1 MNCPFA
7 GCAYIHERA
16 RDKKILPRTV
26 RILRT
31 ILAHFRRTAT
41 LAGALVLVAPLAA
54 SAQGNAVR
62 QRVTD
67 RVDTAQRVTLSGNTH
82 PLARAQY
89 DQGAAPPNLPMD
101 RIQLV
106 LKRSPD
112 QEAGLQD
119 LLEQQQIKSSA
130 SYHKWLTPD
139 QFGQQFGPADADIQA
154 VTSWLASFGFQSINV
169 SRGRT
174 LIEFSGT
181 ASQVETALHTSI
193 HRYVVDGESHW
204 ANASDPQIPAALAPV
219 ISGIVSLH
227 DFRKRHLSVRSD
239 QMASRTVSPAASPAV
254 TFSDGSH
261 ALGPADFG
269 VIYNVS
275 GSGMTGTGVTIGV
288 IARTNIS
295 SVNDIDTFRSIFGLT
310 QNDPQIVL
318 NGPDPGVVSADEEG
332 EAVLDATWSG
342 AVAPNAAVKL
352 VVSEST
358 NAADG
363 IFLSEFYIIDNNLA
377 DVMTE
382 SFISCEAGVPS
393 NEASAIES
401 VAEQAAAQGITY
413 LVASGDAGPD
423 SCDNQTMIP
432 ATDSPA
438 SVNVLASTP
447 FTIAVGGT
455 EFDDTANPS
464 QYWKSTNGAGVES
477 AISYIPENVW
487 NESCTSNCGQLSI
500 GLWSSG
506 GGRSAIFP
514 KPSWQAGVAGIPATN
529 SRFVPDVA
537 VTAAGHD
544 AYLVCLDG
552 SCQGTGCPS
561 GVTQCFAGFGGTSAS
576 VQAFGGIMALVV
588 QKTGE
593 RQGQANYVLYKLAG
607 GETLSSCNG
616 SNTTTLPIGTC
627 IFNDTTSGNTN
638 IPGESG
644 FVAGPGYDETTGLG
658 SVNVTNLLQQ
668 WNTAIVKGST
678 TTLTLN
684 NSTAVNITHGQ
695 SIPVS
700 ITVAAK
706 VPATGTPTGDVS
718 LIAGSTTG
726 QGAGKFTLANG
737 STPAGSA
744 TTLLPGSP
752 VPGGSYSVTAH
763 YAGDGAF
770 LASDSAAVSVIVN
783 PESSLTTLAIVTPTS
798 NNAASVVYGSPYI
811 LAAQVTNSGGVVCNP
826 SGPNGPVCPTGTIAL
841 TDNGNPLDGVNGN
854 FTLNSLGEFE
864 DQPIQLFAGLHNIK
878 AVYGGDNSFTGSTS
892 ATDVVT
898 VTKATTTTSVSV
910 SQTTVPPNTNVTITA
925 TVATQS
931 NAIANASQ
939 EPNGMV
945 QFSVNGTAFG
955 PPAAVIGGANTNT
968 QLAQATASIFTTAL
982 AGGQNAI
989 TAQYLGD
996 NNYAASGV
1004 SPSVTITV
1012 TSPTVTTSSLPTGVV
1027 SVAYPSTQLTAT
1039 GGATPYTWSVTAG
1052 SLPTGLAPLPS
1063 TGIISGTP
1071 TATGTFHF
1079 TVQVKDSVGN
1089 TNTAA
1094 LAITINAPLQ
1104 VTTSSVPTDV
1114 DAGVPYTSTTLMAT
1128 GGVTPYTWTISSGS
1142 LPAGLTLS
1150 SAGVIS
1156 GTPIASAVTIPIGF
1170 AVKVTDSQ
1178 GNTATSANLTIAVS
1192 GFNFTAAST
1201 SPITIAS
1208 QGMSGTELI
1217 TLNVVNGFTGTA
1229 TLAANVTGSPA
1240 GAIDLPVV
1248 TFTTPNSNFSSSNN
1262 TMIFSNAVT
1271 TGNVTLNIATM
1282 AATGAAFRRPP
1293 GPIGRVWPLAAAAV
1307 SMIGFF
1313 FLFAAQKQRRWGFV
1327 PLAVLLVVVAVAGVS
1342 CGGGGS
1348 SGGGGGGGNPGTT
1361 TGSYMIT
1368 VVATPA
1374 PGGTQGAQTA
1384 IIPVTVN

>member
-1 MNCPFA
+1 VNCPFT
-7 GCAYIHERA
+7 GRAYLHKRA
-16 RDKKILPRTV
+16 RRENIFPRAI
-26 RILRT
+26 RGLRS
-31 ILAHFRRTAT
+31 ILAQFRRAAM
-41 LAGALVLVAPLAA
+41 LAGALALVAPL
-54 SAQGNAVR
+54 SAYAQSNAVR
-62 QRVTD
+62 PRVTD
-67 RVDTAQRVTLSGNTH
+67 RVDTSQLTVLSGNTH

-89 DQGAAPPNLPMD
+89 DQGAAQPNLPMD
-101 RIQLV
+101 RMQLV
-106 LKRSPD
+106 LKRSAE
-112 QEAGLQD
+112 QEAALQD
-119 LLEQQQIKSSA
+119 LLEQQQVKSSP

-139 QFGQQFGPADADIQA
+139 QFGQQFGPADGDIQT
-154 VTSWLASFGFQSINV
+154 VTSWLASFGFQAINV

-181 ASQVETALHTSI
+181 AAQVETALHTSI
-193 HRYVVDGESHW
+193 HRYVVNGESHW

-227 DFRKRHLSVRSD
+227 DFRKKHLSVRSSEN
-239 QMASRTVSPAASPAV
+239 ALRTVGPGASPAV
-254 TFSDGSH
+254 TFSGGSH

-269 VIYNVS
+269 VIYNVA

-295 SVNDIDTFRSIFGLT
+295 SVTDIEQFRSIFSLT
-310 QNDPQIVL
+310 PNDPQIVL
-318 NGPDPGVVSADEEG
+318 NGPDPGVVNPDEEG

-342 AVAPNAAVKL
+342 AVAPNATVKL

-382 SFISCEAGVPS
+382 SFISCEANTSS
-393 NEASAIES
+393 NEASAIEF

-413 LVASGDAGPD
+413 LVASGDGGPD
-423 SCDNQTMIP
+423 SCDDQTMIP
-432 ATDSPA
+432 TTDAPA

-464 QYWKSTNGAGVES
+464 QYWKATNGAGVES

-514 KPSWQAGVAGIPATN
+514 KPSWQAGVAGIPAQN

-552 SCQGTGCPS
+552 SCQGTGCPP
-561 GVTQCFAGFGGTSAS
+561 GTPQCFAGFGGTSAS

-593 RQGQANYVLYKLAG
+593 RQGQANYVIYKLAG

-616 SNTTTLPIGTC
+616 SSTATLPISTC

-638 IPGESG
+638 IPGETG
-644 FVAGPGYDETTGLG
+644 FTAGPGYDETTGLG
-658 SVNVTNLLQQ
+658 SVNVTNLVNQ
-668 WNTAIVKGST
+668 WHTAIVNAST

-695 SIPVS
+695 SVPVS

-706 VPATGTPTGDVS
+706 APATGTPTGDVS
-718 LIAGSTTG
+718 IIAGSTTG
-726 QGAGKFTLANG
+726 QGVGRFTLTNG
-737 STPAGSA
+737 STPGAT

-752 VPGGSYSVTAH
+752 IPGGSYSVTAH
-763 YAGDGAF
+763 YAGDGTF
-770 LASDSAAVSVIVN
+770 LASDSAPVSVIVN
-783 PESSLTTLAIVTPTS
+783 PESSLTTLGIVTPTS

-811 LAAQVTNSGGVVCNP
+811 LAVQVTNSSGAVCNP
-826 SGPNGPVCPTGTIAL
+826 SGINGPACPTGTVTL

-864 DQPIQLFAGLHNIK
+864 DQPIQLFVGIQNIK
-878 AVYGGDNSFTGSTS
+878 AVYAGDNSFNGSTS
-892 ATDVVT
+892 SSDVVT
-898 VTKATTTTSVSV
+898 VTQAPTTTSVSV
-910 SQTTVPPNTNVTITA
+910 SQTTVLPNTNVTITA
-925 TVATQS
+925 TIATQS
-931 NAIANASQ
+931 NATADAAQ
-939 EPNGMV
+939 EPNGTV
-945 QFSVNGTAFG
+945 QFFVNGTAFG
-955 PPAAVIGGANTNT
+955 APAAVIGGVNSNTHF
-968 QLAQATASIFTTAL
+968 AQATASIFTTAL

-989 TAQYLGD
+989 TAEYLGD
-996 NNYAASGV
+996 SNYAASAV
-1004 SPSVTITV
+1004 SPSVTVTV
-1012 TSPTVTTSSLPTGVV
+1012 TLPTVTTSSLPTGVV
-1027 SVAYPSTQLTAT
+1027 NAPYPSTQLAAT
-1039 GGATPYTWSVTAG
+1039 GGAPPYTWTLTAG

-1063 TGIISGTP
+1063 TGVISGTP

-1079 TVQVKDSVGN
+1079 TAQVRDSAGN
-1089 TNTAA
+1089 TSTAA
-1094 LAITINAPLQ
+1094 LAITVNASLQ

-1114 DAGVPYTSTTLMAT
+1114 DAGVPFASTTLTAT
-1128 GGVTPYTWTISSGS
+1128 GGVPPYTSWVKSSGS
-1142 LPAGLTLS
+1142 LPSGLSLS
-1150 SAGVIS
+1150 NVGVIS
-1156 GTPIASAVTIPIGF
+1156 GTPIATAVGTATFAVT
-1170 AVKVTDSQ
+1170 VTDSQ

-1201 SPITIAS
+1201 SPVTIAS
-1208 QGMSGTELI
+1208 QGMSGTEPI

-1229 TLAANVTGSPA
+1229 TLTASVTGSPA
-1240 GAIDLPVV
+1240 GAVDLPAV

-1262 TMIFSNAVT
+1262 TMTFSNAVA
-1271 TGNVTLNIATM
+1271 TGNVTLNIATT
-1282 AATGAAFRRPP
+1282 AAAGATFRRPA
-1293 GPIGRVWPLAAAAV
+1293 GPIGRAWPLAAV

-1313 FLFAAQKQRRWGFV
+1313 FLLAAQKKRRWGFV
-1327 PLAVLLVVVAVAGVS
+1327 PLVVLLAVVAVAGVS
-1342 CGGGGS
+1342 CGSSGGG
-1348 SGGGGGGGNPGTT
+1348 GGGGGGGNPGTT
-1361 TGSYMIT
+1361 TGSYTIT
-1368 VVATPA
+1368 VVATPS
-1374 PGGTQGAQTA
+1374 PGGAQGAQTA

>member
-1 MNCPFA
+1 MNYSFTA
-7 GCAYIHERA
+7 RVNIHERA
-16 RDKKILPRTV
+16 RHMNLHPGAIRDLR
-26 RILRT
+26 RILAQFCRP
-31 ILAHFRRTAT
+31 AM
-41 LAGALVLVAPLAA
+41 LAGALVFVAPLAA
-54 SAQGNAVR
+54 SAQSNAVPP
-62 QRVTD
+62 RVTD
-67 RVDTAQRVTLSGNTH
+67 RVDTARLAPLSGNTH
-82 PLARAQY
+82 ALARAQY
-89 DQGAAPPNLPMD
+89 DQGTAQPNLPMD

-106 LKRSPD
+106 LKRSPE
-112 QEAGLQD
+112 QGAALQD

-181 ASQVETALHTSI
+181 AAQVETALHTSI
-193 HRYVVDGESHW
+193 HRYFVNGESHW

-219 ISGIVSLH
+219 ISGIVSLN
-227 DFRKRHLSVRSD
+227 DFRKKHLSVQSSEK
-239 QMASRTVSPAASPAV
+239 ASRTIIPGGSPAV
-254 TFSDGSH
+254 TFTGGSH
-261 ALGPADFG
+261 GLGPADFG
-269 VIYNVS
+269 VIYNVAA
-275 GSGMTGTGVTIGV
+275 SGMTGTGVTIGV

-295 SVNDIDTFRSIFGLT
+295 SVNDIDQFRSIFGLT

-318 NGPDPGVVSADEEG
+318 NGPDPGVVSPDEEG

-342 AVAPNAAVKL
+342 AVAPGATVKL
-352 VVSEST
+352 VVSETT
-358 NAADG
+358 NAGDG

-382 SFISCEAGVPS
+382 SFIGCEGGLPS
-393 NEASAIES
+393 GEGLAIES

-413 LVASGDAGPD
+413 LVASGDGGPD
-423 SCDNQTMIP
+423 SCDDQTMIP
-432 ATDSPA
+432 SSDHAA
-438 SVNVLASTP
+438 SVNALASTP

-455 EFDDTANPS
+455 EFNDNANPS
-464 QYWKSTNGAGVES
+464 KYWKSTNGAGVES

-487 NESCTSNCGQLSI
+487 NESCTSNCGQLNI

-506 GGRSAIFP
+506 GGQSTIFP

-552 SCQGTGCPS
+552 SCQGTGC
-561 GVTQCFAGFGGTSAS
+561 CFVGFGGTSAS

-616 SNTTTLPIGTC
+616 SNTATPPISTC
-627 IFNDTTSGNTN
+627 IFNDTTSGNTT
-638 IPGESG
+638 IPGETG
-644 FVAGPGYDETTGLG
+644 FTAGTGYDETTGLG
-658 SVNVTNLLQQ
+658 SVNVTNLLNQ
-668 WNTAIVKGST
+668 WNTAIVKAST
-678 TTLTLN
+678 STLTLN
-684 NSTAVNITHGQ
+684 NLNAFTHGQ
-695 SIPVS
+695 PVPFS
-700 ITVAAK
+700 VTVAAK
-706 VPATGTPTGDVS
+706 APATGTPTGDVS
-718 LIAGSTTG
+718 LIAGLTTG
-726 QGAGKFTLANG
+726 QGAGKFTLTNG
-737 STPAGSA
+737 STPPGS
-744 TTLLPGSP
+744 TTTFLPGSP

-763 YAGDGAF
+763 YAGDGTF
-770 LASDSAAVSVIVN
+770 LASDSAPVSVIVN
-783 PESSLTTLAIVTPTS
+783 PESSLTTLGIVTSTS
-798 NNAASVVYGSPYI
+798 NNATSVVYGSPYV
-811 LAAQVTNSGGVVCNP
+811 LAVQVTNSGGVVCNP
-826 SGPNGPVCPTGTIAL
+826 NGAGGPACPTGTINL
-841 TDNGNPLDGVNGN
+841 TDNGNPLDGANGN

-864 DQPIQLFAGLHNIK
+864 DQPIQLFAGTQNIK
-878 AVYGGDNSFTGSTS
+878 AVYAGDNSFNGSTS

-898 VTKATTTTSVSV
+898 VTKAPTTASVSV

-955 PPAAVIGGANTNT
+955 SPAAVIGGVNTNT
-968 QLAQATASIFTTAL
+968 QSAQATASIFTTAL
-982 AGGQNAI
+982 GGGQNAI

-996 NNYAASGV
+996 SNYAASGV
-1004 SPSVTITV
+1004 SPSVTVTV
-1012 TSPTVTTSSLPTGVV
+1012 TLPMVTTSSLPTGVV
-1027 SVAYPSTQLTAT
+1027 NAVYPSTQLTAS

-1063 TGIISGTP
+1063 TGVISGTP

-1079 TVQVKDSVGN
+1079 TVQVKDSLGN

-1094 LAITINAPLQ
+1094 LTFTINAPLQ
-1104 VTTSSVPTDV
+1104 VTTTSVPTDV
-1114 DAGVPYTSTTLMAT
+1114 DAGVPYTSTTLAAT

-1142 LPAGLTLS
+1142 LPAGLMLS
-1150 SAGVIS
+1150 SSGVIS
-1156 GTPIASAVTIPIGF
+1156 GTPIATAVTTPVGF

-1178 GNTATSANLTIAVS
+1178 GDTATSAVLTIAVS
-1192 GFNFTAAST
+1192 GFNFTASSI
-1201 SPITIAS
+1201 SPVTIAS

-1229 TLAANVTGSPA
+1229 TLTANVTGSPA
-1240 GAIDLPVV
+1240 GATDLPVV

-1262 TMIFSNAVT
+1262 TMTFSNAVT

-1282 AATGAAFRRPP
+1282 AATGAAFRRPE
-1293 GPIGRVWPLAAAAV
+1293 GPIGREWPLAAVAV

-1327 PLAVLLVVVAVAGVS
+1327 PLAILLVVVAVAGVS
-1342 CGGGGS
+1342 CGGGS
-1348 SGGGGGGGNPGTT
+1348 GGGGGGNPGKT

-1374 PGGTQGAQTA
+1374 PGGTQAAQTA

>member
-1 MNCPFA
+1 MNCPFP

-16 RDKKILPRTV
+16 RDKKIFPRAV
-26 RILRT
+26 RNLRA
-31 ILAHFRRTAT
+31 ILAHLRRTAM

-67 RVDTAQRVTLSGNTH
+67 RVDTAQLATLSGSTH

-119 LLEQQQIKSSA
+119 LLELQQIKSSP

-181 ASQVETALHTSI
+181 AAQVETALHTSI
-193 HRYVVDGESHW
+193 HRYVVNGESHW

-227 DFRKRHLSVRSD
+227 DFRMKHLSVRSS
-239 QMASRTVSPAASPAV
+239 QMASRTASPGASPAV

-261 ALGPADFG
+261 GLGPADFG
-269 VIYNVS
+269 VIYNVA
-275 GSGMTGTGVTIGV
+275 GSGMPGTGVTIGV

-295 SVNDIDTFRSIFGLT
+295 SVNDIGTFRSIFSLPS
-310 QNDPQIVL
+310 NDPQIVL
-318 NGPDPGVVSADEEG
+318 NGPDPGVVSPDEEG

-342 AVAPNAAVKL
+342 AVAPNATVKL
-352 VVSEST
+352 VVSEDT

-382 SFISCEAGVPS
+382 SFIGCEANVSS
-393 NEASAIES
+393 NEASAIEF

-413 LVASGDAGPD
+413 LVASGDGGPD
-423 SCDNQTMIP
+423 SCDDQTMIP
-432 ATDSPA
+432 ASDSPA

-455 EFDDTANPS
+455 EFNDTANPS
-464 QYWKSTNGAGVES
+464 KYWHATNGSGVES
-477 AISYIPENVW
+477 AVSYIPENVW
-487 NESCTSNCGQLSI
+487 NESCTSNCGQLNI

-506 GGRSAIFP
+506 GGQSTIFP
-514 KPSWQAGVAGIPATN
+514 KPSWQAGVAGISATN

-544 AYLVCLDG
+544 AYLVCIDG
-552 SCQGTGCPS
+552 SCQTTGC
-561 GVTQCFAGFGGTSAS
+561 CFAGFGGTSAS

-593 RQGQANYVLYKLAG
+593 RQGQANYVLYKLAASQAALL
-607 GETLSSCNG
+607 TSCNG
-616 SNTTTLPIGTC
+616 SNTTTPPISTC
-627 IFNDTTSGNTN
+627 IFNDTTLGNTN
-638 IPGESG
+638 IPGETG
-644 FVAGPGYDETTGLG
+644 FTAGTGYDETTGLG

-668 WNTAIVKGST
+668 WNSAIVKGST

-684 NSTAVNITHGQ
+684 NSTAFTHGQ
-695 SIPVS
+695 PVPFS
-700 ITVAAK
+700 VTVAAK
-706 VPATGTPTGDVS
+706 APATGTPTGDVS

-726 QGAGKFTLANG
+726 QGAGKFTLTNG
-737 STPAGSA
+737 STPPGS
-744 TTLLPGSP
+744 TTTFLPGSP

-763 YAGDGAF
+763 YAGDGMF
-770 LASDSAAVSVIVN
+770 LASDSTPVSVIVN
-783 PESSLTTLAIVTPTS
+783 PESSLTTLGIVTSTS
-798 NNAASVVYGSPYI
+798 NNAISVVYGSPYV
-811 LAAQVTNSGGVVCNP
+811 LAVQVTNSGAVLCNP
-826 SGPNGPVCPTGTIAL
+826 NGAGGPACPTGTITL

-864 DQPIQLFAGLHNIK
+864 DQPIQLFAGTQNIK
-878 AVYGGDNSFTGSTS
+878 AVYAGDNSFNGSTS
-892 ATDVVT
+892 ATDVVN
-898 VTKATTTTSVSV
+898 VTKALTTTAVSV
-910 SQTTVPPNTNVTITA
+910 SQTTVPPSTNVTITA

-945 QFSVNGTAFG
+945 QFSVNGTTFG
-955 PPAAVIGGANTNT
+955 SPAAVIGGVNTNT

-996 NNYAASGV
+996 SNYAASGV
-1004 SPSVTITV
+1004 SPSVTVTV
-1012 TSPTVTTSSLPTGVV
+1012 TLPTVTTSSLPTGVV
-1027 SVAYPSTQLTAT
+1027 NAVYPSTQLTAS

-1052 SLPTGLAPLPS
+1052 SLPTGLVPLPS
-1063 TGIISGTP
+1063 TGVISGTP
-1071 TATGTFHF
+1071 SATGTFHF
-1079 TVQVKDSVGN
+1079 TVQVKDSLGN

-1094 LAITINAPLQ
+1094 LTITINAPLQ
-1104 VTTSSVPTDV
+1104 VTTSSITTPV
-1114 DAGVPYTSTTLMAT
+1114 DAGVAYPSTTLTAT
-1128 GGVTPYTWTISSGS
+1128 GGVTPYTWMITSGS

-1156 GTPIASAVTIPIGF
+1156 GTPIATAVTIPVGF

-1178 GNTATSANLTIAVS
+1178 GDTATSVVLAIAVS
-1192 GFNFTAAST
+1192 GFNFTAASI

-1208 QGMSGTELI
+1208 QGMSGMELI

-1229 TLAANVTGSPA
+1229 TLTANVTGSPA
-1240 GAIDLPVV
+1240 GATDLPVV

-1262 TMIFSNAVT
+1262 TMTFSNAVT
-1271 TGNVTLNIATM
+1271 TGNVTLNIATT
-1282 AATGAAFRRPP
+1282 AAMGAAFRRPA
-1293 GPIGRVWPLAAAAV
+1293 GPIGRAWPLAAAAV

-1313 FLFAAQKQRRWGFV
+1313 FLLAAQKKRPRGFV

-1342 CGGGGS
+1342 CGGGS
-1348 SGGGGGGGNPGTT
+1348 SGGGGNPGTT
-1361 TGSYMIT
+1361 TGSYKIT

-1374 PGGTQGAQTA
+1374 PGGTQAAQTA

>member
-1 MNCPFA
+1 MNYSFTARVNIREHARLKNIFP
-7 GCAYIHERA
+7 RA
-16 RDKKILPRTV
+16 VRDLRSILV
-26 RILRT
+26 Q
-31 ILAHFRRTAT
+31 FRRTAM

-54 SAQGNAVR
+54 SAQSNAVPP
-62 QRVTD
+62 RVTD
-67 RVDTAQRVTLSGNTH
+67 RVDTARLVPLSGNTH
-82 PLARAQY
+82 PLALAQY
-89 DQGAAPPNLPMD
+89 DQGAAPPNLPMN
-101 RIQLV
+101 RMQLV

-112 QEAGLQD
+112 QEAALQD

-130 SYHKWLTPD
+130 SYHRWLTPD

-174 LIEFSGT
+174 VIEFSGT
-181 ASQVETALHTSI
+181 AAQVETALHTSI
-193 HRYVVDGESHW
+193 HQYVVNGESHW
-204 ANASDPQIPAALAPV
+204 ANAGDPQIPSALAPV

-227 DFRKRHLSVRSD
+227 DFRKRHLSVRSG
-239 QMASRTVSPAASPAV
+239 QMASRTVSPGASPAV
-254 TFSDGSH
+254 TFTDGSH
-261 ALGPADFG
+261 GLGPADFG
-269 VIYNVS
+269 VIYNTA

-318 NGPDPGVVSADEEG
+318 NGPDPGVVSPDEEG

-342 AVAPNAAVKL
+342 AVAPGATVKL

-393 NEASAIES
+393 NEASAIEF

-413 LVASGDAGPD
+413 LVASGDGGPD
-423 SCDNQTMIP
+423 SCDDQTMIP
-432 ATDSPA
+432 TTDAPA

-447 FTIAVGGT
+447 FTVAVGGT
-455 EFDDTANPS
+455 EFNDTANPS
-464 QYWKSTNGAGVES
+464 KYWHTTNGAGVES

-487 NESCTSNCGQLSI
+487 NESCASNCGQLNI

-506 GGRSAIFP
+506 GGQSTIFP
-514 KPSWQAGVAGIPATN
+514 KPSWQAGVAGIPAAN

-544 AYLVCLDG
+544 AYLVCIDG
-552 SCQGTGCPS
+552 SCQGTGCPP
-561 GVTQCFAGFGGTSAS
+561 GTPQCFAGFGGTSAS

-616 SNTTTLPIGTC
+616 SNTTTLPISTC

-638 IPGESG
+638 IPGETG
-644 FVAGPGYDETTGLG
+644 FTAGTGYDETTGLG
-658 SVNVTNLLQQ
+658 SVNATNLITQ
-668 WNTAIVKGST
+668 WHTAIVNGST

-684 NSTAVNITHGQ
+684 NTTAVNITHGQ
-695 SIPVS
+695 SVPVS

-706 VPATGTPTGDVS
+706 APATGTPTGDVS
-718 LIAGSTTG
+718 LIAGSSTG

-737 STPAGSA
+737 STPAGST

-763 YAGDGAF
+763 YAGDGTF
-770 LASDSAAVSVIVN
+770 LASDSASVSVIVN
-783 PESSLTTLAIVTPTS
+783 PESSLITLGIVTSTS
-798 NNAASVVYGSPYI
+798 NNATSVVYGSPYL
-811 LAAQVTNSGGVVCNP
+811 LAVQVTNSGGVVCNP
-826 SGPNGPVCPTGTIAL
+826 SVLNGPVCPTGTVTL

-864 DQPIQLFAGLHNIK
+864 DQPIQLFAGIQNIK
-878 AVYGGDNSFTGSTS
+878 AVYAGDNSFSGSTS
-892 ATDVVT
+892 ATDIVT
-898 VTKATTTTSVSV
+898 VTKATTTTSVSA

-931 NAIANASQ
+931 NATANASQ
-939 EPNGMV
+939 EPNGSL
-945 QFSVNGTAFG
+945 QFFDNGTPLGAPVPVVGGVNSSTLFAQATGAFSTTTL
-955 PPAAVIGGANTNT
+955 AGGANV
-968 QLAQATASIFTTAL
+968 
-982 AGGQNAI
+982 I
-989 TAQYLGD
+989 TAEYLGD
-996 NNYAASGV
+996 NNYAVSLV
-1004 SPSVTITV
+1004 SPSVTVTV
-1012 TSPTVTTSSLPTGVV
+1012 TSPTVTTSSLPNGVV
-1027 SVAYPSTQLTAT
+1027 GAPYPSTQLTAS

-1052 SLPTGLAPLPS
+1052 SLPTGLAPLSS
-1063 TGIISGTP
+1063 TGVISGTP
-1071 TATGTFHF
+1071 SATGTFQF

-1094 LAITINAPLQ
+1094 LAITVNASLQ

-1114 DAGVPYTSTTLMAT
+1114 DAGVPYTSTTLTAT
-1128 GGVTPYTWTISSGS
+1128 GGTTPYTWTVSSGS
-1142 LPAGLTLS
+1142 LPTGLTLS

-1156 GTPIASAVTIPIGF
+1156 GTPIASAVTTPIGF

-1178 GNTATSANLTIAVS
+1178 GNTATSANLIIAVS

-1208 QGMSGTELI
+1208 QGMSRTELI

-1229 TLAANVTGSPA
+1229 TLTANVTGSPA
-1240 GAIDLPVV
+1240 GAVDLPVV

-1262 TMIFSNAVT
+1262 TMTFSNAVA
-1271 TGNVTLNIATM
+1271 TGTVTLNIATM
-1282 AATGAAFRRPP
+1282 AAAGAAFRRPAS
-1293 GPIGRVWPLAAAAV
+1293 PIGRAWPLATAAL

-1313 FLFAAQKQRRWGFV
+1313 FLLAARKQRRWGFV

-1342 CGGGGS
+1342 CGS
-1348 SGGGGGGGNPGTT
+1348 SGGGGGGGGNPGTT
-1361 TGSYMIT
+1361 TGSYTIT
-1368 VVATPA
+1368 VVATPS
-1374 PGGTQGAQTA
+1374 PGGAQGAQTA